1 MAYSYEQ
8 WERAKAYYTAG
19 LSLREIEAK
28 TGINNSSIQKKA
40 KSQQWKHGVNSDYIE
55 AKVIIAE
62 KKSAENSAVI
72 STLDEIADEAIRN
85 KDIIHRLTKKALA
98 KAEVLLNE
106 VDNMSDIRTAIEL
119 ADKASLTLG
128 VNQRHAPKVEVTNTN
143 AQQNNTEIKRVTIV
157 KRGN

>member
-1 MAYSYEQ
+1 MAYSPEQ

-40 KSQQWKHGVNSDYIE
+40 KSQQWKHGENSDYIE

-72 STLDEIADEAIRN
+72 ITLDEIADEAIRN
-85 KDIIHRLTKKALA
+85 RDIIHRLTKKALA
-98 KAEVLLNE
+98 KAETLLDD
-106 VDNMSDIRTAIEL
+106 VDNMNDIRTAIEL
-119 ADKASLTLG
+119 TDKASLTLG

-143 AQQNNTEIKRVTIV
+143 AQQNNTEVKRVTIV
-157 KRGN
+157 RRSN